1 MRLSFLHF
9 MIWMSLSALPAGAQV
24 VEHEQHAFPENIPA
38 GGYSGITWLGDN
50 RYAVVSDNTAR
61 EGFFLFNIKLN
72 SKGDIV
78 SAKNLGFKGNK
89 GRGRDNEGI
98 AWCKKKNT
106 IFVTRE
112 SDNQVVELS
121 MTGKPTG
128 RKLAV
133 PKVFEGTTKVYG
145 FEALTY
151 NAATHRFWITSEST
165 LNGDGKRAT
174 ASNGVRNA
182 LRLQSFNDNLKPVAH
197 YWYLMDKPE
206 SRTEQQLQN
215 FAMGVSAL
223 TALDDGRLL
232 VLEREFAVPEA
243 KLGAFVNCK
252 IYEVNPQKNRVSSS
266 KRPKKEED
274 FLQKKLV
281 AEWTTAIGLL
291 DFSIANYEGMCLGPK
306 LADGGQVIVLIAD
319 SQNQYAGILS
329 DWLKTIV
336 IY

>member
-1 MRLSFLHF
+1 MRFTFVQIIL
-9 MIWMSLSALPAGAQV
+9 WTSLLALPVGAQV
-24 VEHEQHAFPENIPA
+24 VEHEQHAFPEDIPA

-50 RYAVVSDNTAR
+50 RYAVVSDNTER
-61 EGFFLFNIKLN
+61 EGFFLFNIQLN

-89 GRGRDNEGI
+89 GQGRDNEDV
-98 AWCKKKNT
+98 AWCKKTKSL
-106 IFVTRE
+106 FVTRE

-121 MTGKPTG
+121 MEGKLTG
-128 RKLAV
+128 RKLAI
-133 PKVFEGTTKVYG
+133 PKVFSGTTKTYG
-145 FEALTY
+145 IEALTY

-165 LNGDGKRAT
+165 LKGDGQRAT
-174 ASNGVRNA
+174 ASNGVKNA
-182 LRLQSFNDNLKPVAH
+182 LRLQSFNDNLKSVAH
-197 YWYLMDKPE
+197 YWYLMDEPE
-206 SRTEQQLQN
+206 SDARQQPQRYV
-215 FAMGVSAL
+215 MGVSAL

-232 VLEREFAVPEA
+232 VLEREFFVPEA

-252 IYEVNPQKNRVSSS
+252 IYEVKPQQNRKSSPT
-266 KRPKKEED
+266 RPKNKD
-274 FLQKKLV
+274 GFLQKKLV
-281 AEWTTAIGLL
+281 AEWMTAIGLL

-306 LADGGQVIVLIAD
+306 LSDGGQVIVLISD